1 MNAEGPNVQ
10 RRLAAVLA
18 ADVVGYSRLM
28 EVDEAGTLARLK
40 TVRLELIDPAIT
52 KCKGRIIK
60 TTGDGL
66 LVEFQSVTEAL
77 RCAVDF
83 QERMARR
90 NRDMA
95 ASRAL
100 LYRIGINLGDVIVED
115 NDIFGDGVNV
125 AARLEGLAEP
135 GGICISAAVR
145 DQVADRLPVGF
156 QDLGEQHVKNI
167 SRPIRVY
174 KVVLNGQANEP
185 AGVAVA
191 QAAPQVSVRKSSI
204 AVLPFVNM
212 SGDPEQ
218 EFFADGLT
226 EDIITELSRFRQLL
240 VISRNAVFV
249 HKGKP
254 IKPQQVAR
262 EFGVDYVVEG
272 SVRKAADRVR
282 VTVQLIDG
290 ETETH
295 LWAERYDRKL
305 EDIFAIQDEV
315 TSSIAATLFGRV
327 EAARH
332 DRVQRKPTDSMAA
345 YEYVLTGKVLHHWS
359 NPESNVQA
367 IGMLNRAIELDPNYA
382 HAHAWKACVTGQAW
396 LHGWSEDPAA
406 SLRVIAEELQ
416 IALSLDD
423 NDADVHRI
431 LAALN
436 VNFNEHD
443 KAAYHQSRALE
454 LNPNS
459 DLIVVQQG
467 ELLTWLGRPTEG
479 IEWIR
484 RAMRLNPYHPERFW
498 SHLGRAQY
506 TGRCYADA
514 IGSYSRLTKPD
525 QSHHAFLAAAS
536 AQLGNW
542 VSASAHAREVL
553 ARQREFHRR
562 RVPQDAALSA
572 TVRHRTRA
580 RGFVEGGAAGLAADR
595 HDLPRGASP
604 LRATAGRAG
613 FLHATGKHT
622 HRAAHAAPAR
632 ADNLASA
639 CYDLSQ
645 G

>member
-1 MNAEGPNVQ
+1 MSTEGPNVQ

-28 EVDEAGTLARLK
+28 EVDETGTLARLK
-40 TVRLELIDPAIT
+40 TVRLELIDPAIVR
-52 KCKGRIIK
+52 CKGRIIK
-60 TTGDGL
+60 TTGDGI

-100 LYRIGINLGDVIVED
+100 LYRIGINLGDVIVEED
-115 NDIFGDGVNV
+115 GDIFGDGVNV
-125 AARLEGLAEP
+125 AARLESIADP
-135 GGICISAAVR
+135 GGICVSAAVR
-145 DQVADRLPVGF
+145 DQIADRLAIGF
-156 QDLGEQHVKNI
+156 QDLGEQQVKNI
-167 SRPIRVY
+167 SRPIRVF
-174 KVVLNGQANEP
+174 KVVLDVETKAP
-185 AGVAVA
+185 AASAGAEA
-191 QAAPQVSVRKSSI
+191 SPQVSVRKPSI
-204 AVLPFVNM
+204 AVLPFPNM

-254 IKPQQVAR
+254 VKAQQIAR

-345 YEYVLTGKVLHHWS
+345 YECVLTGKVLHHWS
-359 NPESNVQA
+359 NHEANVRA
-367 IGMLNRAIELDPNYA
+367 IRMLNRAIELDPNYA

-396 LHGWSEDPAA
+396 LNGWSEDPAA

-416 IALSLDD
+416 VALSLDD

-431 LAALN
+431 LAAVKL
-436 VNFNEHD
+436 NFNEHD
-443 KAAYHQSRALE
+443 KAIYHQGRALE

-498 SHLGRAQY
+498 NHLGRAQY

-514 IGSYSRLTKPD
+514 IGSFSRLTKPD
-525 QSHHAFLAAAS
+525 HAHHAFLAAAS
-536 AQLGNW
+536 AQLGNH
-542 VSASAHAREVL
+542 VSAAAHAREVL
-553 ARQREFHRR
+553 ARQENF
-562 RVPQDAALSA
+562 
-572 TVRHRTRA
+572 TV
-580 RGFVEGGAAGLAADR
+580 GAFLQTLHYQQPSDTEHVRAGLLKAG
-595 HDLPRGASP
+595 LP
-604 LRATAGRAG
+604 
-613 FLHATGKHT
+613 
-622 HRAAHAAPAR
+622 
-632 ADNLASA
+632 D
-639 CYDLSQ
+639 
-645 G
+645 